1 MLYPAMNDLL
11 KKVPNRYR
19 LVNVIAHRARIIAQ
33 EAENE
38 GEPLSEKPVTT
49 AINEIAGK
57 KTADR

>member
-11 KKVPNRYR
+11 KKIPNRYR
-19 LVNVIAHRARIIAQ
+19 LVNVIAHRARAIAQ
-33 EAENE
+33 DAENN

-57 KTADR
+57 KTYDR